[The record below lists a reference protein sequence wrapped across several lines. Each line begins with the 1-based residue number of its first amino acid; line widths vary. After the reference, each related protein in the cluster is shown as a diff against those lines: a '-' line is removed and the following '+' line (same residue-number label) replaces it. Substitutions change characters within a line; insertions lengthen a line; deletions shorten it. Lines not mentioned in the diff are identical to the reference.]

1 MKIEINGGY
10 GVYNKKVAKENTKV
24 AGASAEASKKTA
36 ESSDVVDISRG
47 NTTIA
52 DKSFMALKANL
63 QREINQPASS
73 ERIEQLRAAIKNG
86 SYRIPT
92 ETLIDSIL
100 GD

>member
-1 MKIEINGGY
+1 MKIEMNGGY
-10 GVYNKKVAKENTKV
+10 GVYGKKVAKENTAAK
-24 AGASAEASKKTA
+24 GSSADSSKK
-36 ESSDVVDISRG
+36 SSETDVVDISRG
-47 NTTIA
+47 NTTLN
-52 DKSFMALKANL
+52 DKGLMSLKANL

-73 ERIEQLRAAIKNG
+73 ERLEQLRADIKSG